1 MGITELIDKYG
12 EAGVVF
18 GFVLT
23 WIIFSFQ
30 NRGMKDR
37 IDGIE
42 TNINTR
48 IDGIET
54 NINTR
59 IDGIETNINTRID
72 NMETNINT
80 RIDNI
85 ETNINTKMEAINKS
99 IEKHDTE
106 QRELRGLVVG
116 VIQSIGDIK
125 QSIGGLEKMMAS
137 QQHQADSTPAA
148 ATAQGK

>member
-30 NRGMKDR
+30 NRGMKD
-37 IDGIE
+37 
-42 TNINTR
+42 R

-137 QQHQADSTPAA
+137 QQHQTDSTPAA

>member
-30 NRGMKDR
+30 IRGMKDR

-48 IDGIET
+48 MDG
-54 NINTR
+54 
-59 IDGIETNINTRID
+59 
-72 NMETNINT
+72 M
-80 RIDNI
+80 

-106 QRELRGLVVG
+106 QRELRGLVIG
-116 VIQSIGDIK
+116 IIQSIGDIK
-125 QSIGGLEKMMAS
+125 GDIGDMKGDIKLLMAS
-137 QQHQADSTPAA
+137 QQTKAGNPPSET
-148 ATAQGK
+148 

>member
-30 NRGMKDR
+30 IRGMKDR
-37 IDGIE
+37 IDG
-42 TNINTR
+42 
-48 IDGIET
+48 
-54 NINTR
+54 
-59 IDGIETNINTRID
+59 
-72 NMETNINT
+72 M
-80 RIDNI
+80 

-106 QRELRGLVVG
+106 QRELRGLIVG

-137 QQHQADSTPAA
+137 QQHQTDSTLAA

>member
-30 NRGMKDR
+30 IRGMKGR

-59 IDGIETNINTRID
+59 IDG
-72 NMETNINT
+72 M
-80 RIDNI
+80 

-137 QQHQADSTPAA
+137 QQPQTDSTPAA